1 MHLSRALTP
10 FMQVI
15 IAGCAEGHQALLTF
29 QGRLQNTTVLAG
41 NLQVAEIPMEQHVG
55 LLEQQPIDRGLCA
68 QRQFFLFTVQH
79 PLTQWYP
86 GLYLSIGD
94 SPTGP
99 QTIPYRCRGFPNVVQ
114 RNYFHY

>member
-1 MHLSRALTP
+1 
-10 FMQVI
+10 MQAI

-68 QRQFFLFTVQH
+68 QRQKICTASFQDLQISLRQGMF
-79 PLTQWYP
+79 
-86 GLYLSIGD
+86 
-94 SPTGP
+94 
-99 QTIPYRCRGFPNVVQ
+99 YRVVVILCVVEVDDV
-114 RNYFHY
+114 